1 MSKIAFSLSLTL
13 AVGTQLCLNL
23 NAQAQ
28 GQAQGSSNKASQTQS
43 QIQPSAIPDL
53 DKARENTENNPS
65 SPDLSFK
72 FAEALRLNGESV
84 KANHQYLHTT
94 EVEPSFYLAYHQL
107 FLYCNDQRILDEA
120 INRLRF
126 LKQDKP
132 NELML
137 RVALSELLEKKR
149 EFYEASRELIDLVF
163 ANLVPEK
170 YKEKVNTRIRY
181 LQAKTTTAQSHREA
195 NFGDAHL
202 GESISTPPLPVNDEI
217 LKRGM
222 SLSKVKFDTPDL
234 DSDSNFRHV
243 PLQD

>member
-1 MSKIAFSLSLTL
+1 MSKIALSLSLTFV
-13 AVGTQLCLNL
+13 VGTQLSFILD
-23 NAQAQ
+23 AQAQ
-28 GQAQGSSNKASQTQS
+28 SQSNKAASQAQS
-43 QIQPSAIPDL
+43 QNQPTAIPDL

-94 EVEPSFYLAYHQL
+94 EVEPAFYLAYHQL
-107 FLYCNDQRILDEA
+107 FLHCNDERILDEA

-163 ANLVPEK
+163 TNLVPEK

-195 NFGDAHL
+195 NAGDAHL
-202 GESISTPPLPVNDEI
+202 GESISKPPLPVNEDM

-234 DSDSNFRHV
+234 DSDANFRHV

>member
-1 MSKIAFSLSLTL
+1 MSKIALPLSITTL
-13 AVGTQLCLNL
+13 LCLQLCSNL
-23 NAQAQ
+23 QAQAQ
-28 GQAQGSSNKASQTQS
+28 AQSQGKPGSSQS
-43 QIQPSAIPDL
+43 QAVANAVPDL
-53 DKARENTENNPS
+53 DQARENSENNPA
-65 SPDLSFK
+65 SPEMSYK

-94 EVEPSFYLAYHQL
+94 EVEPSYYLAYHQL
-107 FLYCNDQRILDEA
+107 FLNCSDQRILDDA
-120 INRLRF
+120 LNRLRF

-149 EFYEASRELIDLVF
+149 EYYEASRELIDLVF

-195 NFGDAHL
+195 NAGDAHQT
-202 GESISTPPLPVNDEI
+202 ESISKPPLPVNEDM
-217 LKRGM
+217 LKRGV

>member
-1 MSKIAFSLSLTL
+1 MSKIALFLSFTL
-13 AVGTQLCLNL
+13 GLGAQLNSVQPAV
-23 NAQAQ
+23 A
-28 GQAQGSSNKASQTQS
+28 QTQS
-43 QIQPSAIPDL
+43 KATSAQSQPATNTIPDL
-53 DKARENTENNPS
+53 DKARENSENNPS

-72 FAEALRLNGESV
+72 YAEALRLNGESV

-107 FLYCNDQRILDEA
+107 FLHCNDQRLLDDA

-170 YKEKVNTRIRY
+170 YKEKVNIRIRY

-195 NFGDAHL
+195 NAGDAHNT
-202 GESISTPPLPVNDEI
+202 ESIARPPMPVNEDM
-217 LKRGM
+217 LKRGV

>member
-1 MSKIAFSLSLTL
+1 MSKIALFLSFTL
-13 AVGTQLCLNL
+13 GLGAQLNSVQPAV
-23 NAQAQ
+23 A
-28 GQAQGSSNKASQTQS
+28 QTQS
-43 QIQPSAIPDL
+43 KATSAQSQPTTNTIPDL
-53 DKARENTENNPS
+53 DKARENSENNPS

-72 FAEALRLNGESV
+72 YAEALRLNGESV

-107 FLYCNDQRILDEA
+107 FLHCNDQRLLDDA

-170 YKEKVNTRIRY
+170 YKEKVNIRIRY

-195 NFGDAHL
+195 NAGDAHNT
-202 GESISTPPLPVNDEI
+202 ESIARPPMPVNEDM
-217 LKRGM
+217 LKRGV

>member
-1 MSKIAFSLSLTL
+1 MLKNALTL
-13 AVGTQLCLNL
+13 SFSFALAAQLCS
-23 NAQAQ
+23 AVQAQ
-28 GQAQGSSNKASQTQS
+28 TQGQGQSQSKSSQTT
-43 QIQPSAIPDL
+43 AIPDL
-53 DKARENTENNPS
+53 DKARENSENNPA

-72 FAEALRLNGESV
+72 FAEALRLNGETT

-107 FLYCNDQRILDEA
+107 FLYCNDSRIMDEA

-195 NFGDAHL
+195 NAGDAHL
-202 GESISTPPLPVNDEI
+202 GESISKPPLPVNDDM

-234 DSDSNFRHV
+234 DSDANFRHV

>member
-1 MSKIAFSLSLTL
+1 MSKIALFLSFTL
-13 AVGTQLCLNL
+13 GLGAQLNSVQPAL
-23 NAQAQ
+23 A
-28 GQAQGSSNKASQTQS
+28 QTQS
-43 QIQPSAIPDL
+43 KATSAQSQSTTNTIPDL
-53 DKARENTENNPS
+53 DKARENSENNPS
-65 SPDLSFK
+65 SPDLSYK
-72 FAEALRLNGESV
+72 YAEALRLNGESV

-107 FLYCNDQRILDEA
+107 FLHCNDQRLLDDA

-170 YKEKVNTRIRY
+170 YKEKVNIRIRY

-195 NFGDAHL
+195 NAGDAHNT
-202 GESISTPPLPVNDEI
+202 ESIARPPMPVNEDM
-217 LKRGM
+217 LKRGV

>member
-1 MSKIAFSLSLTL
+1 MSKIALFLSITLGLGIFSVTDQQAL
-13 AVGTQLCLNL
+13 AQQSRTGA
-23 NAQAQ
+23 NATNQAS
-28 GQAQGSSNKASQTQS
+28 AN
-43 QIQPSAIPDL
+43 AIPDL
-53 DKARENTENNPS
+53 DKARENSENNPS
-65 SPDLSFK
+65 SPDFSFK

-94 EVEPSFYLAYHQL
+94 EIEPSFYLAYHQL
-107 FLYCNDQRILDEA
+107 FLYCNDQRILDDA
-120 INRLRF
+120 TNRLRF

-195 NFGDAHL
+195 NAGDAHNT
-202 GESISTPPLPVNDEI
+202 ESISRPPLPVNEDI
-217 LKRGM
+217 LKRGV

>member
-1 MSKIAFSLSLTL
+1 MSKIALFLSFTL
-13 AVGTQLCLNL
+13 GLGTQLNSVQPAL
-23 NAQAQ
+23 A
-28 GQAQGSSNKASQTQS
+28 QTQS
-43 QIQPSAIPDL
+43 KQASSAQSQPATNAIPDL
-53 DKARENTENNPS
+53 DKARENSENNPS
-65 SPDLSFK
+65 SPDLSYK
-72 FAEALRLNGESV
+72 YAEALRLNGESV

-107 FLYCNDQRILDEA
+107 FLNCNDQRILDDA

-195 NFGDAHL
+195 NAGDAHNT
-202 GESISTPPLPVNDEI
+202 ESIARPPMPVNEDM
-217 LKRGM
+217 LKRGV